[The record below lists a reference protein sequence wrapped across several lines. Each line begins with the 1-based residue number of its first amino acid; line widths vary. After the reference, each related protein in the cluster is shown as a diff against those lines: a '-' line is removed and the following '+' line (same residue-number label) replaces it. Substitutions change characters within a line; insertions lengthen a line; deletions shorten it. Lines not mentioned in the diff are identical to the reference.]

1 VVQFNLLGGAEQK
14 LDTAENNRQSTDR
27 FA

>member
-1 VVQFNLLGGAEQK
+1 VQFNLLGGAEQK